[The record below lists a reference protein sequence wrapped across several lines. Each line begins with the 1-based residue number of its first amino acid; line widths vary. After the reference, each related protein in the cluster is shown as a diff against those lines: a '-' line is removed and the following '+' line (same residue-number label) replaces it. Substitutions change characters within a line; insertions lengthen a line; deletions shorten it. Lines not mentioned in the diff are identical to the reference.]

1 MRHHDQVLS
10 RHRLP
15 APYRGALTL
24 LWLLPGLLLW
34 GALLLTRGPHTALL
48 DPRLVLP
55 LCLMLLPALFV
66 WRQGI
71 DLGQRGLWL
80 RLSLP
85 SYHSYDALGEW
96 RLLCTPQGQILGIY
110 ARDESILCQWHA
122 AHLSDPDLLL
132 ATLRQKLD

>member
-1 MRHHDQVLS
+1 MHHHDRVLS

-34 GALLLTRGPHTALL
+34 ATLLLTRGPQMVLL
-48 DPRLVLP
+48 DPRLVLL
-55 LCLMLLPALFV
+55 LCLMLLPALFI

-85 SYHSYDALGEW
+85 SYHAYDALGEW
-96 RLLCTPQGQILGIY
+96 RLLHTPQGQILGIY
-110 ARDESILCQWHA
+110 ARDTSALCLWHA
-122 AHLSDPDLLL
+122 VHLSDCELLQE
-132 ATLRQKLD
+132 TLREKLG

>member
-1 MRHHDQVLS
+1 MFPRDEVLS

-24 LWLLPGLLLW
+24 LWLLPGLLLA
-34 GALLLTRGPHTALL
+34 GALLVSRGPQVALL
-48 DPRLVLP
+48 DPRLLLP

-85 SYHSYDALGEW
+85 SYHAYDALSEW
-96 RLLCTPQGQILGIY
+96 RLLHTPQGRILGIY
-110 ARDESILCQWHA
+110 ARDESILCHWHA
-122 AHLSDPDLLL
+122 LHLSDCDALLEI
-132 ATLRQKLD
+132 LRQKLG